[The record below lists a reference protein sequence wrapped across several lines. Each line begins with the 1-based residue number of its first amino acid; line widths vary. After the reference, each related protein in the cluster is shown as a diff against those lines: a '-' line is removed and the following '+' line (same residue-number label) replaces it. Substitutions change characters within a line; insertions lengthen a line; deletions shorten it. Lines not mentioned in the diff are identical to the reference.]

1 MSMSEIN
8 KMYEQFQETGKIL
21 KELNSLDSLKYIG
34 YIDLRIQNE
43 AIFQNL
49 KKYFNTEFEKIK
61 NEVSTEL
68 NELKAEDLKN
78 DRPSN

>member
-49 KKYFNTEFEKIK
+49 KKYFNTEFEKVK

>member
-78 DRPSN
+78 DRTN

>member
-8 KMYEQFQETGKIL
+8 KMYEQLQETGEIL

-78 DRPSN
+78 DRTN

>member
-43 AIFQNL
+43 AIFQSL
-49 KKYFNTEFEKIK
+49 KKYFSTEFEKIK

-78 DRPSN
+78 DRP

>member
-78 DRPSN
+78 DRP

>member
-43 AIFQNL
+43 TIFQNL

-68 NELKAEDLKN
+68 NELKAEDLRN
-78 DRPSN
+78 NRPYN